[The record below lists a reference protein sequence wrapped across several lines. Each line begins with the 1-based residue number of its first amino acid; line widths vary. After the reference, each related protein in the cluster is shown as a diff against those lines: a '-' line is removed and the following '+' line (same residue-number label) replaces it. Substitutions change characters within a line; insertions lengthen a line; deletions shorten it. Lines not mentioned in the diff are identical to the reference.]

1 MAKKVVNK
9 SVTSV
14 DKPNNSIQEFD
25 QAAIE
30 AALAGAV
37 TMGDGSPV
45 QSLKNETKPTQEP
58 TDECTGKP
66 DPLPQD
72 EKSKATDEPIASDQ
86 KKFGEDCFNFNIDA
100 KKCHYQ
106 STKHED
112 KSILEYV
119 RAINKKIYDETCLGG
134 FSTNV
139 QFRVTPQDWVNV
151 SHIMDW
157 YRAGGFEV
165 IVKET
170 TSSAYGKDV
179 GTMNHNFTISWATA
193 N

>member
-1 MAKKVVNK
+1 MARKTNKVEQNASNPV
-9 SVTSV
+9 
-14 DKPNNSIQEFD
+14 QEFD
-25 QAAIE
+25 QAAID

-37 TMGDGSPV
+37 TRLDGSPV
-45 QSLKNETKPTQEP
+45 PSMQKRNEPLPPP
-58 TDECTGKP
+58 TDDCAGKP
-66 DPLPQD
+66 DPVED
-72 EKSKATDEPIASDQ
+72 KAPTKNTPIAADQ

-106 STKHED
+106 SAKNED

-151 SHIMDW
+151 SHIKDW
-157 YRAGGFEV
+157 YKARGFEV
-165 IVKET
+165 EDKGT
-170 TSSAYGKDV
+170 TAPAYGKEV
-179 GTMNHNFTISWATA
+179 GTMNYNFTISWANA
-193 N
+193 K